1 MKRYFIIPAL
11 LIFLTNLTAQVDTL
25 FFEEYI
31 QMVLDNHP
39 LSIQAD
45 LLTERSDAYQ
55 KKARGNLDPT
65 LYADFDRKHFKDIN
79 YYTEGNVALKYQ
91 TAKAVKFAIGY
102 ERNAGDFLNND
113 LTLPERGLMYG
124 SVHVPLLNG
133 LFFDETRYALKEAEL
148 INIKNELDR
157 KVILNDLTFE
167 AKIAYI
173 NWYMSARQMKINQKY
188 LRFSLENHS
197 SIAELYRNGYSPA
210 MDTLESFTN
219 MKGIENKYLKS
230 KINYTKAI
238 QRVQYYMWD
247 KQQIPLFLKAN
258 IIPQSSKLVSRL
270 EKDIMF
276 NVESISMIPN
286 IQKIDLELNFIE
298 LDEKL
303 LNESVK
309 PILDLGF
316 YSLLNLGS
324 QQGPLKYGLDDYK
337 LNLSFYYPLLNRK
350 NKGELELNAINKEQV
365 EFEKIAKS
373 RDIELKLIAAS
384 ESYYLSVDRNNL
396 VLNNIEQLNNLYLL
410 EKEKFNLGEGTVY
423 FLFKRLEAVIKSE
436 LDQIEIEASVYM
448 NREKINYFLFLES

>member
-1 MKRYFIIPAL
+1 
-11 LIFLTNLTAQVDTL
+11 
-25 FFEEYI
+25 
-31 QMVLDNHP
+31 
-39 LSIQAD
+39 
-45 LLTERSDAYQ
+45 
-55 KKARGNLDPT
+55 
-65 LYADFDRKHFKDIN
+65 
-79 YYTEGNVALKYQ
+79 
-91 TAKAVKFAIGY
+91 
-102 ERNAGDFLNND
+102 
-113 LTLPERGLMYG
+113 
-124 SVHVPLLNG
+124 
-133 LFFDETRYALKEAEL
+133 
-148 INIKNELDR
+148 
-157 KVILNDLTFE
+157 
-167 AKIAYI
+167 
-173 NWYMSARQMKINQKY
+173 
-188 LRFSLENHS
+188 
-197 SIAELYRNGYSPA
+197 
-210 MDTLESFTN
+210 
-219 MKGIENKYLKS
+219 
-230 KINYTKAI
+230 
-238 QRVQYYMWD
+238 
-247 KQQIPLFLKAN
+247 
-258 IIPQSSKLVSRL
+258 
-270 EKDIMF
+270 MF